1 MNSNNKD
8 VVHIKNIR
16 TVSKASH
23 GSGSVPQTA
32 NKEKNPIKTAYYSK
46 NLKVKLKKGG
56 SNFNVNSASGS
67 GAASR

>member
-32 NKEKNPIKTAYYSK
+32 NKEKNPIK
-46 NLKVKLKKGG
+46 VKLKKGG